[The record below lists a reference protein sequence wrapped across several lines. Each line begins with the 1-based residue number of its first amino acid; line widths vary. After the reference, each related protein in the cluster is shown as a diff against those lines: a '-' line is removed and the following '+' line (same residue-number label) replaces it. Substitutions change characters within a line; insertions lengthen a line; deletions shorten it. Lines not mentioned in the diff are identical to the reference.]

1 MGVLSGL
8 LGHASEID
16 VKALEKEFEA
26 ILTDGEQIEKAFKVI
41 RDLIVFTNKRLV
53 LVNKQGV
60 TGKKVEY
67 HSVPYRAVTHFS
79 VETAG
84 QLDLDAE
91 LTIYITGSSDPIKKE
106 FRKDSNIYDIQKGLA
121 AHVMQPTN
129 R

>member
-26 ILTDGEQIEKAFKVI
+26 ILTDGETIERAFKVI

-53 LVNKQGV
+53 LVNKQGM

-84 QLDLDAE
+84 RLDLDAE
-91 LTIYITGSSDPIKKE
+91 LKIYITGSPEPIRKE
-106 FRKDSNIYDIQKGLA
+106 FKKDANIYDIQKSLA
-121 AHVMQPTN
+121 GHILKQ
-129 R
+129 